1 MRFLFID
8 GNSLLNR
15 AFYGIKVLTTR
26 DGRFTN
32 AVYGFLKTLSSL
44 RETVQPDGIAV
55 AFDVHAPT
63 FRHQLYDEYKAGR
76 HATPQELLDQFPI
89 AKDVLQKMGI
99 HVLAC
104 AGYEADDLLGT
115 LSLAAEQAGH
125 TVYIATGDRDAF
137 QLVSDKTTVLLSAT
151 RMGKPETD
159 WITPNALEDK
169 YGLTPA
175 GMIDLKALM
184 GDSSDHIPGVP
195 GIGEK
200 ITHNFT
206 LMKDSN
212 FSQSSNS

>member
-151 RMGKPETD
+151 RMCCELWNTY
-159 WITPNALEDK
+159 E
-169 YGLTPA
+169 
-175 GMIDLKALM
+175 
-184 GDSSDHIPGVP
+184 VV
-195 GIGEK
+195 
-200 ITHNFT
+200 
-206 LMKDSN
+206 
-212 FSQSSNS
+212 